1 MLIGPKIFL
10 CSVIFRTMPHAFIL
24 ITLIEISFNWLYHKL
39 TKTKLD
45 FVFSV
50 LPTTFIS
57 SLIDTK
63 HTKAKFLIL
72 TKFCGAFNCIILH
85 YSSLL
90 LIYLPSHM
98 LLNSS
103 LFTSGNNYFSFNNI
117 EIFAFTIYT
126 LSIGPYLIFLTI
138 DHKFVRRRK
147 ELYATLEKST
157 EPNIS
162 PSEQIALIEI
172 DSQVIDPE
180 SNEHENEH
188 THDLNPAI
196 YVCPVKPKASFMK
209 ENTPL
214 INKKINEMSEN
225 KNES

>member
-1 MLIGPKIFL
+1 MY
-10 CSVIFRTMPHAFIL
+10 A
-24 ITLIEISFNWLYHKL
+24 
-39 TKTKLD
+39 
-45 FVFSV
+45 
-50 LPTTFIS
+50 
-57 SLIDTK
+57 
-63 HTKAKFLIL
+63 
-72 TKFCGAFNCIILH
+72 
-85 YSSLL
+85 
-90 LIYLPSHM
+90 
-98 LLNSS
+98 
-103 LFTSGNNYFSFNNI
+103 
-117 EIFAFTIYT
+117 

-138 DHKFVRRRK
+138 YHKFVRRRK

-157 EPNIS
+157 EPSIS

-172 DSQVIDPE
+172 DNQVIDPE
-180 SNEHENEH
+180 SNEQENEH